1 MKNFSYK
8 PSGVCP
14 RQIDFALEDGK
25 IHDVKFYGGCPGN
38 TKAVAKL
45 IEGMDAAKVVELL
58 KGNLCGAKG
67 TSCADQLATAVS
79 EATGKSE
86 N

>member
-58 KGNLCGAKG
+58 KGNLCGSKG

-79 EATGKSE
+79 EAIGKSE